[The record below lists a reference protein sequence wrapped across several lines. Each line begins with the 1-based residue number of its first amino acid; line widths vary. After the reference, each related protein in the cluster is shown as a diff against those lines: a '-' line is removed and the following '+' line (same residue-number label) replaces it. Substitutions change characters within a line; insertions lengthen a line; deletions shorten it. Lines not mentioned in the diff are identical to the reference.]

1 MKKNQ
6 LFRFLTIGMLALGV
20 VSCKKDDNDAPPAN
34 QIEDATGAKTTLT
47 WTHDDGS
54 SAANSDIDIYLY
66 KGTGVN
72 KVPTQYFSD
81 GVSTSETFNLISSLA
96 DGDYTITGD
105 FINVAANGKMN
116 FSFDGMAVAK
126 KYEIKGIVF
135 TTAQAGIEKDLIKI
149 NKSGNKYTIT
159 QL

>member
-20 VSCKKDDNDAPPAN
+20 VSCKKDDDAPPAN
-34 QIEDATGAKTTLT
+34 QIEDASGIKTTLT

-54 SAANSDIDIYLY
+54 TAANSDIDITLY
-66 KGTGVN
+66 KGTGAN
-72 KVPTQYFSD
+72 KVPTAYFSD
-81 GVSTSETFNLISSLA
+81 GSTAIETFNLISTLA
-96 DGDYTITGD
+96 DGDYTITTETY
-105 FINVAANGKMN
+105 NVSSAGKMN
-116 FSFDGMAVAK
+116 FSFDGLTAAK

-135 TTAQAGIEKDLIKI
+135 TSAQANTERDLIKI

-159 QL
+159 PL